1 MEDSMDLMD
10 MLNESAD
17 YIRSRAGN
25 DRIDVA
31 IVLGS
36 GLGDM
41 ADEIEDAIVIDYH
54 DIPHFPV
61 STVPGHKGR
70 LVIGR
75 LEGHRVMCMQGR
87 FHYYEGYSMA
97 EVVYPVRVMKVM
109 GIDSLFLTNAAGCV
123 NKDWKPGDLMI
134 IKDHIKLIAD
144 SPLRGANPDALG
156 PRFFDMTR
164 AYDKA
169 LIETAERIAA
179 EQGISI
185 RKGVYMLFTG
195 PAFETPAEIGF
206 ARIAG
211 ADAVG
216 MSTVPEAIAASH
228 MGMHTLGISCLT
240 NMAAGILDQPLNHEE
255 VLETG
260 ERVKKDFSALVRGVI
275 KAWPVFF

>member
-10 MLNESAD
+10 MLKESAD

-109 GIDSLFLTNAAGCV
+109 GIDSLFLTNA
-123 NKDWKPGDLMI
+123 LT
-134 IKDHIKLIAD
+134 
-144 SPLRGANPDALG
+144 LRGNP
-156 PRFFDMTR
+156 
-164 AYDKA
+164 
-169 LIETAERIAA
+169 
-179 EQGISI
+179 
-185 RKGVYMLFTG
+185 
-195 PAFETPAEIGF
+195 EI
-206 ARIAG
+206 
-211 ADAVG
+211 
-216 MSTVPEAIAASH
+216 
-228 MGMHTLGISCLT
+228 
-240 NMAAGILDQPLNHEE
+240 
-255 VLETG
+255 
-260 ERVKKDFSALVRGVI
+260 
-275 KAWPVFF
+275 

>member
-1 MEDSMDLMD
+1 MVLMD
-10 MLNESAD
+10 MLKESAD
-17 YIRSRAGN
+17 YIRNMAG
-25 DRIDVA
+25 DMKIDLA

-36 GLGDM
+36 GLGDI
-41 ADEIEDAIVIDYH
+41 ADEIQDATVIDYH

-70 LVIGR
+70 LVIGS
-75 LEGHRVMCMQGR
+75 LEGHNVMCMQGR

-97 EVVYPVRVMKVM
+97 DVVYPVRVMKIL

-123 NKDWKPGDLMI
+123 NRSWKPGDLMI
-134 IKDHIKLIAD
+134 IEDHIKLIAD
-144 SPLRGANPDALG
+144 SPLRGLNPDELG
-156 PRFFDMTR
+156 PRFFDMSR
-164 AYDKA
+164 AYDKT
-169 LIETAERIAA
+169 LIGVAEA
-179 EQGISI
+179 EADKLGINI

-195 PAFETPAEIGF
+195 PAFETPAEVRF
-206 ARIAG
+206 ARTAG

-260 ERVKKDFSALVRGVI
+260 ERVKKDFSALVRGIVRN
-275 KAWPVFF
+275 WPVLF

>member
-1 MEDSMDLMD
+1 MELME
-10 MLNESAD
+10 MLGESKA
-17 YIRSRAGN
+17 YIESKLAG
-25 DRIDVA
+25 RVPQIG
-31 IVLGS
+31 IILGS

-41 ADEIEDAIVIDYH
+41 ADTIEDPVIIDYH

-70 LVIGR
+70 LVIGG
-75 LEGHRVMCMQGR
+75 LEGKTVLCMQGR
-87 FHYYEGYSMA
+87 FHYYEGYSMD
-97 EVVYPVRVMKVM
+97 EVVYPVRVMKM
-109 GIDSLFLTNAAGCV
+109 LGIENLFLTNAAGCV
-123 NKDWKPGDLMI
+123 NEKWKAGDLMLI
-134 IKDHIKLIAD
+134 SDHIKLIAEN
-144 SPLRGANPDALG
+144 PLRGRNPDDLG
-156 PRFFDMTR
+156 ARFFDMTQ

-169 LIETAERIAA
+169 LITCAEKAA
-179 EQGISI
+179 IKKGIPV

-195 PAFETPAEIGF
+195 PSFETAAEVRF

-228 MGMHTLGISCLT
+228 MRMHTIGISCLT

-260 ERVKKDFSALVRGVI
+260 ERVKTTFSTLVREI
-275 KAWPVFF
+275 IRTWPEDKLC